1 MKTKGDNTM
10 QYILM
15 SVFAIL
21 LIGLDQFTKFLTVS
35 NIPLHEEIGAIP
47 GLFHFTYV
55 QNTGAAFSMME
66 GKRWV
71 FVIIV
76 MILLIAVVWEF
87 YKKAL
92 PFKPFE
98 RWCIATIV
106 AGGISN
112 NLIDRAFLG
121 YVVDMIEI
129 EFVNFAVFNV
139 ADCFVVCGCILLM
152 IHLIFFNKEFW
163 KETKEQD
170 K

>member
-1 MKTKGDNTM
+1 
-10 QYILM
+10 M

-35 NIPLHEEIGAIP
+35 NIPLHEEVSAIP

-66 GKRWV
+66 GKRWF

-76 MILLIAVVWEF
+76 MVLLIAVIWEF
-87 YKKAL
+87 YKRAL

-98 RWCIATIV
+98 RWCITAIV

-112 NLIDRAFLG
+112 K
-121 YVVDMIEI
+121 
-129 EFVNFAVFNV
+129 
-139 ADCFVVCGCILLM
+139 IL
-152 IHLIFFNKEFW
+152 HYCSGTFPVH
-163 KETKEQD
+163 Q
-170 K
+170 